1 MLSRIATTI
10 ALLFTASAAVASPPR
25 CTDPLTAAQR
35 QTLRGGE
42 ILGDPVLGEAAAV
55 EEAMSVADAKNAHLD
70 SPKKPV
76 DITWSQAQAMIALGA
91 IRVVFQEL
99 NLSVWLTSHSGHLYK
114 TKEPA
119 LGAILKAADVADPC
133 GVYIERVLE

>member
-1 MLSRIATTI
+1 
-10 ALLFTASAAVASPPR
+10 
-25 CTDPLTAAQR
+25 
-35 QTLRGGE
+35 
-42 ILGDPVLGEAAAV
+42 
-55 EEAMSVADAKNAHLD
+55 
-70 SPKKPV
+70 
-76 DITWSQAQAMIALGA
+76 MIALGA

-99 NLSVWLTSHSGHLYK
+99 NLSVWLTSHSGRLYK